1 MAVRIFLEHLTKTFI
16 KDRSEFR
23 AVDDVHLTINKGE
36 LVTFL
41 GPSGCGKTTTL
52 RMIAGFETPTAGR
65 ILFDDRD
72 VTDIQVNRRDIGF
85 VFQNYALFPHMTI
98 FDNVAYGLRARKQTD
113 TAITNKVAESL
124 ELVGLPNIAARYP
137 NQLSGGEQQRVAL
150 ARVLA
155 LEPQVLLM
163 DEPLSNLDA
172 KLRIHMRTEIRRIQQ
187 KLGLTCLYV
196 THDQKEALTLAD
208 RIVVMNKGRVEQ
220 VDTPFELYAN
230 PTTLFVADFIG
241 QANVLEATA
250 VELQTDS
257 LTATCQGKTYRVRSL
272 PACSYASGTAVSL
285 VIRPESLRLAES
297 PTETSIAGTVRLRTF
312 VGDRLEYELELPDGT
327 LIHAEEPYTVGMTVY
342 NEKDAV
348 NIILS
353 PSDIVALP
361 TGRSTALK

>member
-1 MAVRIFLEHLTKTFI
+1 MAVGISLEHLTKTFT
-16 KDRSEFR
+16 KDNSEFR
-23 AVDDVHLTINKGE
+23 AVDDVHLTIHKGE

-52 RMIAGFETPTAGR
+52 RMIAGFETPSAGR
-65 ILFDDRD
+65 ILFDGRD
-72 VTDIQVNRRDIGF
+72 VTNVQVNRRDIGF

-98 FDNVAYGLRARKQTD
+98 FDNVAYGLRARKQAD
-113 TAITNKVAESL
+113 AQIKSKVAESL

-208 RIVVMNKGRVEQ
+208 RIVVMNRGRVEQ

-241 QANVLEATA
+241 QANVLKAA
-250 VELQTDS
+250 AGPLQDGVLS
-257 LTATCQGKTYRVRSL
+257 ASCHGKSFNVRSL
-272 PACSYASGTAVSL
+272 PACSYAPGAAVSL
-285 VIRPESLRLAES
+285 VIRPESLRLGET
-297 PTETSIAGTVRLRTF
+297 PTETSIAATVRLRTF
-312 VGDRLEYELELPDGT
+312 VGDRLEYELELPDNSV
-327 LIHAEEPYTVGMTVY
+327 IHAEEPYSVGMKLY
-342 NEKDAV
+342 NEKDGV
-348 NIILS
+348 QVILS
-353 PSDIVALP
+353 PADIVALP
-361 TGRSTALK
+361 V

>member
-1 MAVRIFLEHLTKTFI
+1 MAVSISLEHLTKTFT
-16 KDRSEFR
+16 KDKNEFR
-23 AVDDVHLTINKGE
+23 AVDDVHLTIHKGE

-52 RMIAGFETPTAGR
+52 RMIAGFETPSVGR
-65 ILFDDRD
+65 ILFDGRD
-72 VTDIQVNRRDIGF
+72 VTEIQVNRRDIGF

-98 FDNVAYGLRARKQTD
+98 FDNVAYGLRARKQAETP
-113 TAITNKVAESL
+113 IKSKVAESL

-230 PTTLFVADFIG
+230 PATLFVADFIG
-241 QANVLEATA
+241 QANVLQAA
-250 VELQTDS
+250 AGELQNGV
-257 LTATCQGKTYRVRSL
+257 LTTNYHGKSYQVRSL
-272 PACSYASGTAVSL
+272 PACAYVQGATVSL
-285 VIRPESLRLAES
+285 VIRPESLRLAS
-297 PTETSIAGTVRLRTF
+297 APTETSLAGTVMLRTF
-312 VGDRLEYELELPDGT
+312 VGDRLEYELKLPDGAV
-327 LIHAEEPYTVGMTVY
+327 IHAEEPYTVGMRIY
-342 NEKDAV
+342 NEKDGV
-348 NIILS
+348 NVVLS
-353 PSDIVALP
+353 PADIVALP
-361 TGRSTALK
+361 V